1 MTQISILVLWTVSG
15 LASAAA
21 VPDSEGSRFGWAP
34 VSLFFGPL
42 WLFVAV
48 ERRQVVEQDQLAWSP
63 SVDVRSCDHVEL
75 A

>member
-21 VPDSEGSRFGWAP
+21 LPDSEASRFGWAP

-48 ERRQVVEQDQLAWSP
+48 ERRQVAEQDQHGWSP
-63 SVDVRSCDHVEL
+63 SVNVSTHDHVEL